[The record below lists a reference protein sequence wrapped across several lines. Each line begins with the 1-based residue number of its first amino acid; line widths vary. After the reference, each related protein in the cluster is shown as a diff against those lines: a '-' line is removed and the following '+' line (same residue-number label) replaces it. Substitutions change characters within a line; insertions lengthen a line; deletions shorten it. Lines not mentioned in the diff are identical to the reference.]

1 MTKTVIL
8 GVIGSDAHVV
18 GITILEQA
26 LEAAGFD
33 VVNLGVQSS
42 QDEFVDAATSHDA
55 EAVLVSSLYGHAEQ
69 DCQGFH
75 QEIAAAD
82 LEDVTT
88 YIGGNLAVGQDD
100 FEETRKLFREMG
112 FDRVFD
118 SETDPEDAIEALR
131 ADLDVRSSESERES
145 QTVSA

>member
-1 MTKTVIL
+1 MTKTVVL

-26 LEAAGFD
+26 LGAAGFD
-33 VVNLGVQSS
+33 VINLGVQTS
-42 QDEFVDAATSHDA
+42 QEEFAEAARVHEA

-75 QEIAAAD
+75 ELLAEEG
-82 LEDVTT
+82 LDVVT
-88 YIGGNLAVGQDD
+88 YIGGNLAVGQDTFD
-100 FEETRKLFREMG
+100 GIRSTFEDLG

-118 SETDPEDAIEALR
+118 SETDPEEAIAALHRDLQLTTTEAEQ
-131 ADLDVRSSESERES
+131 A
-145 QTVSA
+145 TVNS

>member
-1 MTKTVIL
+1 MTKPVVL

-26 LEAAGFD
+26 FDAAGFD
-33 VVNLGVQSS
+33 VINLGVQTS
-42 QDEFVDAATSHDA
+42 QEEFAEAALEHDA

-69 DCQGFH
+69 DCEGFH
-75 QEIAAAD
+75 ERLAGAD
-82 LEDVTT
+82 VDAVT

-100 FEETRKLFREMG
+100 FEETRSTFESMG

-118 SETDPEDAIEALR
+118 SETNPEEAIAALKQDLNVATTEPER
-131 ADLDVRSSESERES
+131 A
-145 QTVSA
+145 TVNS

>member
-1 MTKTVIL
+1 MPRTVVL

-26 LEAAGFD
+26 FSAAGFD
-33 VVNLGVQSS
+33 VVNLGVQTS
-42 QDEFVDAATSHDA
+42 QEEFAEAAVAHDA

-75 QEIAAAD
+75 
-82 LEDVTT
+82 DVLDASGVDAIT

-100 FEETRKLFREMG
+100 FEETRATFEELG

-118 SETDPEDAIEALR
+118 SETDPEEAIAALER
-131 ADLDVRSSESERES
+131 DLQVTTTERERATITS
-145 QTVSA
+145 